1 MFNTRLRATVLFST
15 VLVLVAG
22 GPSRPAA
29 QQGGWVSPYQ
39 LLTSPERAL
48 ALVKAANDRLPFI
61 PGEVL
66 VKFREGVTA
75 VEQQSALS
83 ALRSRPSTSALEW
96 LGPVALLRDPTEANA
111 ALLAERLSR
120 QPEVEYAEPNFLY
133 RRNATP
139 NDPSFSAHQW
149 NLTAI
154 GIDKAWDINPCA
166 QGDVVVAVIDYGI
179 TTVNQSF
186 TFPTWDGTAT
196 RNIAVPFRTN
206 PDLSDARL
214 LAGRD
219 FAFWGGPVLDMDG
232 HGTHVSSTVAED
244 TNNALAGA
252 GIAYNATIMPLKACM
267 GYWDVQFTLSAQGYR
282 GFVPQ
287 DVGGCTDSAI
297 AQAIRFAVDN
307 GAAVIN
313 ISLGGPGASATLRDA
328 LVYAAQHGA
337 FVAIAMG
344 NEYEEGNPTDYPAA
358 DAATIDG
365 VMSVAAVGRSLK
377 RAYYSNTG
385 AHTEIAAPGGDVT
398 DGGVGGLIWQPSM
411 DPDDFD
417 SSTVLFPRFDRYVEL
432 PEQGTSMASPHVAGI
447 AALIWSQGVRNPAAI
462 EKLIEATALDLGN
475 IGRDPQYG
483 FGLIQPRAALR
494 GFGVAR

>member
-1 MFNTRLRATVLFST
+1 MFSTRLRATVLFGSI
-15 VLVLVAG
+15 VVVVAAA
-22 GPSRPAA
+22 PVRPAA
-29 QQGGWVSPYQ
+29 QQAALASPYQ
-39 LLTSPERAL
+39 LLASPEHAL
-48 ALVKAANDRLPFI
+48 ALVEAANNHLPFV

-66 VKFREGVTA
+66 VKFKDGVTA

-111 ALLAERLSR
+111 VLLSERLSR
-120 QPEVEYAEPNFLY
+120 QPEVEYAEPNYLY
-133 RRNATP
+133 RRQTTP
-139 NDPSFSAHQW
+139 NDPSFSTHQW

-154 GIDKAWDINPCA
+154 GVDRAWDINPGA
-166 QGDVVVAVIDYGI
+166 RDVVVAVIDYGI

-186 TFPTWDGTAT
+186 TFPTWDGAAI

-206 PDLSDARL
+206 PDLSGARL
-214 LAGRD
+214 LSGRD
-219 FAFWGGPVLDMDG
+219 FAFWTGPVLDMDG

-244 TNNALAGA
+244 TNNNLAGA

-287 DVGGCTDSAI
+287 DVGGCTNSAI

-313 ISLGGPGASATLRDA
+313 ISLGGPGASATVRDA
-328 LVYAAQHGA
+328 LVYATQHGS

-358 DAATIDG
+358 DAATING

-385 AHTEIAAPGGDVT
+385 AHTEIAAPGGDIN

-417 SSTVLFPRFDRYVEL
+417 SATVLFPRFDRYVEL

-447 AALIWSQGVRNPAAI
+447 AALLWSQGVRNPAAI
-462 EKLIEATALDLGN
+462 ERLIEATALDLGSA
-475 IGRDPQYG
+475 GRDPEYG